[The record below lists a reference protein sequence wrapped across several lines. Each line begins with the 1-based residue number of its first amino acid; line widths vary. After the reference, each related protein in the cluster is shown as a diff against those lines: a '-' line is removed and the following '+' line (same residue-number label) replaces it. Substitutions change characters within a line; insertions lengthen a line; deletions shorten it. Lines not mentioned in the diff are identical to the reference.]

1 MRINKLLCRAQ
12 ILLALSLGFAAAAE
26 QHLLYVANP
35 GTRNY
40 VEYGGVGILV
50 FDIDNGYQ
58 FVRRI
63 PTWDVPPGKKPH
75 NVKWIAASARTV
87 NVYVTSLNR
96 MVAID
101 AISGKKIFDKTY
113 EGGCDRRAISPDGK

>member
-26 QHLLYVANP
+26 QHLLYVASP
-35 GTRNY
+35 GCRNY

-50 FDIDNGYQ
+50 FDIDNGYR

-63 PTWDVPPGKKPH
+63 PTWDVPAGQKPE
-75 NVKWIAASARTV
+75 NVKGIVANAKTGRI
-87 NVYVTSLNR
+87 YVTTLNH
-96 MVAID
+96 MMALD
-101 AISGKKIFDKTY
+101 AVSGKKLWDKTY
-113 EGGCDRRAISPDGK
+113 EGGCDRMALSPDG